1 MPNLRL
7 SYTFKTRWA
16 KVLVVALLLV
26 VTFFIGRNALLQ
38 FVFKK
43 VQSRVLTA
51 YGATLTAASVKF
63 NGIDNVLVS
72 DLYLQPTNSDTLV
85 HVHYAEVDVSVVDL
99 LTASLAFDEIR
110 LDSVNITAWNLPGHT
125 NIKFTTAAQPG
136 NAAKRKPATFKT
148 LASGARAKLL
158 WLFNTAVYVNNV
170 QVQYTDTSV
179 VQKVSMPQFSY
190 DKKELNGVIINGQE
204 HDTILLK
211 GQAIKKN
218 TSYTF
223 AASRAGKSGTY
234 LPFLNKASGLKC
246 TFSDV
251 QVDLSFDDSRDALSV
266 ATNIQATGF
275 RIGHWRLATE
285 DVVLPQAGFSGKV
298 HFSDN
303 AIELDS
309 ATNIHLNSLK
319 TNLFA
324 SLSVKPDTVF
334 ALRVHMP
341 ETVSDT
347 FFHSLPQGMF
357 NMLKGISCTGTLE
370 YNLAFSINTA
380 NPDSLLFDSDM
391 KRRNFGIRKYG
402 AGNYESMNGPFVYE
416 AFDKNRFV
424 RNIDVSPANPAF
436 TPLNHIS
443 DYLVKSVLQSEDPSF
458 MLHRGFL
465 QEAFRESIV
474 KNYKERRFARGGS
487 TISMQLVKNVFLSR
501 DKTISRKAEEALIV
515 YLIENLHLVSKE
527 RMLEVYL
534 NVIEWG
540 PNVYGIGEASRFYF
554 NKPPAALTLQESI
567 FLAGIIPR
575 PKAFKYQF
583 DKEGNLREYLSGY
596 FRILT
601 GRMAFK
607 GWISPQDT
615 TGLVPNV
622 KLTGAALRMVVPVDT
637 LPADTE
643 EELQE

>member
-1 MPNLRL
+1 MPDLRL
-7 SYTFKTRWA
+7 SSIFKTRWA
-16 KVLVVALLLV
+16 KVLAGVLLLAGI
-26 VTFFIGRNALLQ
+26 FFIARNALLQ

-43 VQSRVLTA
+43 VQDRVLA
-51 YGATLTAASVKF
+51 SYGAKLTAASVKF
-63 NGIDNVLVS
+63 SGIDNVLAN
-72 DLYLQPTNSDTLV
+72 DLYLQPINADTLL
-85 HVHYAEVDVSVVDL
+85 HIHYAEVDVSVINL
-99 LTASLAFDEIR
+99 LTATLTFDEIT
-110 LDSVNITAWNLPGHT
+110 LDSVDVTAWNLPGRT
-125 NIKFTTAAQPG
+125 NIKLTGATSGKVTAS
-136 NAAKRKPATFKT
+136 RKPATFKA
-148 LASGARAKLL
+148 LAAGARSKLL
-158 WLFNTAVYVNNV
+158 RLFNTAFYINNV
-170 QVQYTDTSV
+170 HVYYTDTASV
-179 VQKVSMPQFSY
+179 QSVYMPQFSY
-190 DKKELNGVIINGQE
+190 NKKELNGILINQPE

-211 GQAIKKN
+211 GEAVKKN
-218 TSYTF
+218 ASYTF
-223 AASRAGKSGTY
+223 TASRPGKSSTY
-234 LPFLNKASGLKC
+234 LPFFNSKHGLKC
-246 TFSDV
+246 SFGDV
-251 QVDLSFDDSRDALSV
+251 KVELNFDDSRDALSV
-266 ATNIQATGF
+266 GANIQSAGF

-285 DVVLPQAGFSGKV
+285 DVVLPQAGFNGKV

-303 AIELDS
+303 VIELDS
-309 ATNIHLNSLK
+309 ATTIHLKNLK
-319 TNLFA
+319 ANLFA
-324 SLSVKPDTVF
+324 LLTVKPDTVF
-334 ALRVHMP
+334 TLQLHMP

-357 NMLKGISCTGTLE
+357 NTLKGISCTGTLE

-380 NPDSLLFDSDM
+380 KPDSLLFDSDM
-391 KRRNFGIRKYG
+391 KRKNFGIRKYG
-402 AGNYESMNGPFVYE
+402 AENYERMNGPFVYE

-424 RNIDVSPANPAF
+424 RNIDVSPANPSF

-474 KNYKERRFARGGS
+474 KNYRERRFARGGS

-554 NKPPAALTLQESI
+554 NKPPSALTLQESI

-583 DKEGNLREYLSGY
+583 DKEGNLRDYLSGY

-601 GRMAFK
+601 GRMAYK
-607 GWISPQDT
+607 GWINAADT
-615 TGLVPNV
+615 TGLLPNV
-622 KLTGAALRMVVPVDT
+622 KLTGPALRMVVPADT
-637 LPADTE
+637 LPPDAEDELTE
-643 EELQE
+643 